1 MSQHVDRWDSAGT
14 GACVDVGVAAGA
26 VPPVG
31 SSSLAPS
38 SRQWPPCPLRLGGF
52 VPAWLGAR
60 SSAAP
65 DGVARGRGDKTTNRG
80 IAGNKKTRTNGRDAT
95 LTVSPLCPSP

>member
-1 MSQHVDRWDSAGT
+1 MSQHGDRWDSAGT

-38 SRQWPPCPLRLGGF
+38 PRQWAPCPLRLGGF
-52 VPAWLGAR
+52 VPARLGAR
-60 SSAAP
+60 AAAAAA
-65 DGVARGRGDKTTNRG
+65 GAAGGGGDNTKNRA
-80 IAGNKKTRTNGRDAT
+80 IAGNKKDRTTGRGPPRP
-95 LTVSPLCPSP
+95 VS